1 MLLAVT
7 TRGLEMI
14 LPLPSASSADSSS
27 ARKRVAALLNRLTA
41 TLAGLVPLIEAA
53 GRLRNGPLSEV
64 APGSTLL

>member
-1 MLLAVT
+1 MT

-41 TLAGLVPLIEAA
+41 ILAGLAPLMAPA

-64 APGSTLL
+64 EPGSTLL